1 MSRSLSISVYG
12 FSSSSITAGFPP
24 SANIIKESITSIQY
38 SKIHSTDSSTLFS
51 YFCPVQRLRV
61 KNIRGKAYFYIL
73 LTIMLDIESRSFFSS
88 GFLRPHQQHRH
99 CEHAEHNWHIVFDCG
114 FGVLRFIGIVIVE
127 FGAIGGHRV
136 QPIPDIVF
144 HGVIKNDASGPG
156 IGPGSET
163 VIQLCISWHL
173 LYSQLIIIN
182 IYALTTKA
190 TITKSINLMVDLQF
204 DFFFRP

>member
-24 SANIIKESITSIQY
+24 SANIIKESITLIQY
-38 SKIHSTDSSTLFS
+38 SKIHTTNSSTLFS
-51 YFCPVQRLRV
+51 YFCTVQR
-61 KNIRGKAYFYIL
+61 RGKASFYIL

-88 GFLRPHQQHRH
+88 WFLRPHQQHRH
-99 CEHAEHNWHIVFDCG
+99 CEHSQHNWHIVFDCG
-114 FGVLRFIGIVIVE
+114 FGVLRFIGILIAE

-144 HGVIKNDASGPG
+144 HGVIKNDVSGPG

-173 LYSQLIIIN
+173 LYSQLIITN

-190 TITKSINLMVDLQF
+190 TIKKVSI
-204 DFFFRP
+204 